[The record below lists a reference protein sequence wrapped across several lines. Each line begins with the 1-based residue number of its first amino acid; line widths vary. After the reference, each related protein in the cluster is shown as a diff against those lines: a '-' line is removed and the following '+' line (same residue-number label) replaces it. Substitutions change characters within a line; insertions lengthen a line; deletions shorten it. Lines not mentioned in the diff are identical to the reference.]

1 MKKLKKIFP
10 IMLCF
15 IVVAITFA
23 FSACGDDEGCNHKW
37 GDWENT
43 GVVYCDGVEQVRTC
57 SKCGEKE
64 NRSTSDGDYSL
75 HVWNEWKTSKRVT
88 CEVDGEEDRVCTKCP
103 RIETRPVAKLGH
115 SENTLVCTKCCQ
127 PLVTVPQLENKEY
140 DSIAVKLTNLSI
152 DVEDVERPEDSA
164 VITAVKL
171 IEAYVRV
178 DENNNLVGYGNGI
191 LKLVAKNTGVED
203 EIEATIY
210 LDGGYIYTYTDGVFN
225 PSRDQNAPKSYNKMS
240 LDTPDAEETKVQVKK
255 VSELAPKVLAWYN
268 DVLVPLFARVNLG
281 TPASSAKFFIADT
294 LNDFFTKTV
303 NDNGTIS
310 YVLNFEEARHLV
322 DVVFD
327 ETISSLIDTVLGE
340 DTFKSI
346 SELVAKEET
355 YAYSVSDLINYIQ
368 VEQGIDL
375 KLLCASLDAIAVIAL
390 EDTNAT
396 FEDLIRQG
404 DSDIPEDFDIYEYI
418 TSEEIT
424 SHTVREAVIGILGA
438 PEEATNAELAEGVS
452 DMLTMLGSFTVPELA
467 LQQGEELSEEEL
479 ATAIENIKAMAND
492 YIDMAEAIVEFELV
506 VGADMSFKSIDLS
519 VAVSEDVSFDVSID
533 EEDVVI
539 NANIATED
547 VDGEFGVQIIPGGI
561 IDANQEKINAAI
573 APFKDAYVPTI
584 SEFAQYMSESNT
596 NANEHYVMIDGTLYF
611 FEVIDRSDYVQLRI
625 IKFTGDF
632 NEISI
637 YEKCGGGYVYAV
649 SMQALRTAQSY
660 YNIYDINVED
670 LDLQNFDFEANNVEF
685 SENSFTSGYE
695 TRFCYVFVD
704 GKVEQVPVSEYYDAC
719 HDYVYN
725 EELSTKSET
734 SACGELYYNYYEC
747 TKCDDYYKSF
757 DSVSHTSGIV
767 YSYDNG
773 IYTAK
778 EACTKCGTVVDEY
791 EVTFVID
798 SDITT
803 EYYES
808 NEFAGFT
815 VTIDEETAGRYYL
828 YGVSTDCKYIDTEVD
843 VYVYEEGAGGAS
855 LTDYAYADGGAD
867 YGQFGT
873 YIELEAGVT
882 YLIAPCMYNSNINAS
897 GNITVCLEKQ
907 IAE

>member
-1 MKKLKKIFP
+1 
-10 IMLCF
+10 MLCF

-140 DSIAVKLTNLSI
+140 DSIAVKLTNLNI

-225 PSRDQNAPKSYNKMS
+225 PSREQNAPKSYNKMS

-281 TPASSAKFFIADT
+281 TPASSAKFFIADAI
-294 LNDFFTKTV
+294 NDFFTKTV
-303 NDNGTIS
+303 NDDGTIS

-355 YAYSVSDLINYIQ
+355 YAYSVADLINYIQ

-561 IDANQEKINAAI
+561 IDANQEKINVAI
-573 APFKDAYVPTI
+573 APFKDAYEPTLMDLV
-584 SEFAQYMSESNT
+584 EYQAEMNVNSN
-596 NANEHYVMIDGTLYF
+596 EYYVLIDGTLYF
-611 FEVIDRSDYVQLRI
+611 FSVSSTNEDFTNLAIM
-625 IKFTGDF
+625 KFVG
-632 NEISI
+632 NCENISI
-637 YEKCGGGYVYAV
+637 YEKCGGGYVYGAEFPAMM
-649 SMQALRTAQSY
+649 SENYHYT
-660 YNIYDINVED
+660 INLPLSEID
-670 LDLQNFDFEANNVEF
+670 FKNFDFEAHGVEF
-685 SENSFTSGYE
+685 NSARWGSHTDTSLY
-695 TRFCYVFVD
+695 YIFVD
-704 GKVEQVPVSEYYDAC
+704 GELTFVEQSEYYDAC
-719 HDYVYN
+719 HDYVLN
-725 EELSTKSET
+725 EELSKGPET
-734 SACGELYYNYYEC
+734 GACGEICYDYYEC

-815 VTIDEETAGRYYL
+815 VTIDEETAGTYYL

-867 YGQFGT
+867 YGQFAAFL
-873 YIELEAGVT
+873 ELEAGVT